1 VIIEIF
7 VLALAST
14 IRPTSLAAV
23 YALLA
28 HDSRRALMTAYVLG
42 GLAFTVVFG
51 LLVVYAFQGIHIA
64 AGTGRTKAIAN
75 IIAGLLAL
83 GFGVAVLTGRVRRS
97 PDGDAPSGTSGRL
110 RTTLQQRMSV
120 RTAVVAGPAT
130 HIPGIFYIIALN
142 VIVAH
147 EPRVARG
154 TLAVMNYNAIWFA
167 LPIAALVTC
176 IVNPDAARA
185 AIASV
190 QLWTVQHS
198 RGIMLVVAFTVGTAL
213 VIRGALNL

>member
-1 VIIEIF
+1 MF
-7 VLALAST
+7 
-14 IRPTSLAAV
+14 
-23 YALLA
+23 
-28 HDSRRALMTAYVLG
+28 AYVVG
-42 GLAFTVVFG
+42 GLAFTIAFG

-64 AGTGRTKAIAN
+64 AGTGQTKAIAD
-75 IIAGLLAL
+75 IVGGVLAL
-83 GFGVAVLTGRVRRS
+83 GFGVAILTGRVRR
-97 PDGDAPSGTSGRL
+97 PRDGDAPAGKVGRL
-110 RTTLQQRMSV
+110 TTALQRRLSV

-154 TLAVMNYNAIWFA
+154 TLAVVNFNAIWFA
-167 LPIAALVTC
+167 LPIAALVIC

-190 QLWTVQHS
+190 QQWTAEHS
-198 RGIMLVVAFTVGTAL
+198 RVIMLVVAFTVGTAL
-213 VIRGALNL
+213 VVRGAINL